1 MIAIYARF
9 ADDLRW
15 KIISRILLSNEPSYT
30 IVALKRIRNKM
41 HHQLSQTDRASA
53 GAVIFEL
60 KLF

>member
-41 HHQLSQTDRASA
+41 RHQLSQTDRASA